1 MKELLVFNINP
12 LALLI
17 NPHTVGPVSTVA
29 TLGTEESG
37 HCGEVA
43 IMGM

>member
-1 MKELLVFNINP
+1 MKEIFSCILL
-12 LALLI
+12 
-17 NPHTVGPVSTVA
+17 STKA

-43 IMGM
+43 IMGR